1 MSESAFVLEELGVSL
16 LGGKRREVLCLAKR
30 QVSGSKLE
38 ERPFRLNKGVGNGNE
53 TKGMEP
59 WGRGGNSKAASWMG
73 RGKKTVWQALLFA
86 DPAAIPVLLAKNL
99 LGFS

>member
-1 MSESAFVLEELGVSL
+1 M
-16 LGGKRREVLCLAKR
+16 
-30 QVSGSKLE
+30 
-38 ERPFRLNKGVGNGNE
+38 NKGVGNGNE

-86 DPAAIPVLLAKNL
+86 DPAKTFLAFPEQMAKNHNWSKPPTL
-99 LGFS
+99 ILPDTIPEVRPASPLHLQ